1 MSQEMNDNCCPLCF
15 SRTSFFDINLNLRLL
30 ICENLECSY
39 PFDKDIEG
47 FFSEINNDNYNNDD
61 PSLQLTTA
69 NVSASTTPI
78 MTSNEITLLPET
90 AQMEAQSSFI
100 IAPAE
105 INDMELNN
113 LLLLN
118 DPTTTM
124 NTNILQDF
132 SEFAEFA
139 ELFKEFPGSLAS
151 MSEETVENILNDQS
165 NFDFSSFL
173 LNNNNITD
181 GGGVDGGGI
190 IAEVAV
196 ANDDVITAD
205 SIVNGGGEV
214 ADQSQ
219 DLIAQLG
226 FFFQ

>member
-1 MSQEMNDNCCPLCF
+1 MKFNQQLVILFVIF
-15 SRTSFFDINLNLRLL
+15 SVFATFACAQIPARPT
-30 ICENLECSY
+30 CSY

-47 FFSEINNDNYNNDD
+47 FFI
-61 PSLQLTTA
+61 
-69 NVSASTTPI
+69 SASTTPI

-151 MSEETVENILNDQS
+151 MSEETVENILNDQ
-165 NFDFSSFL
+165 
-173 LNNNNITD
+173 I
-181 GGGVDGGGI
+181 
-190 IAEVAV
+190 AV

>member
-30 ICENLECSY
+30 ICENLE
-39 PFDKDIEG
+39 
-47 FFSEINNDNYNNDD
+47 DNGNGLYNVADS
-61 PSLQLTTA
+61 P
-69 NVSASTTPI
+69 VSASTTPI

>member
-30 ICENLECSY
+30 ICENLE
-39 PFDKDIEG
+39 
-47 FFSEINNDNYNNDD
+47 DNGNGLYNVADS
-61 PSLQLTTA
+61 P
-69 NVSASTTPI
+69 VSASTTPI

-105 INDMELNN
+105 INDMELND

-139 ELFKEFPGSLAS
+139 ELFKEFPGSLVS

-181 GGGVDGGGI
+181 GGGVDGGSV

-205 SIVNGGGEV
+205 SIVNGGEV

>member
-1 MSQEMNDNCCPLCF
+1 MSEMLSALIHLIKISKDFLDNGNGL
-15 SRTSFFDINLNLRLL
+15 
-30 ICENLECSY
+30 
-39 PFDKDIEG
+39 
-47 FFSEINNDNYNNDD
+47 YNVADS
-61 PSLQLTTA
+61 P
-69 NVSASTTPI
+69 VSASTTPI

-105 INDMELNN
+105 INDMELND

-139 ELFKEFPGSLAS
+139 ELFKEFPGSLVS

-181 GGGVDGGGI
+181 GGGVDGGSV

-205 SIVNGGGEV
+205 SIVNGGEV

>member
-30 ICENLECSY
+30 ICENLE
-39 PFDKDIEG
+39 
-47 FFSEINNDNYNNDD
+47 DNGNGLYNVADS
-61 PSLQLTTA
+61 P
-69 NVSASTTPI
+69 VSASTTPI

-151 MSEETVENILNDQS
+151 MSEETVENILNDQI
-165 NFDFSSFL
+165 DEAL
-173 LNNNNITD
+173 LLV
-181 GGGVDGGGI
+181 GVVDG
-190 IAEVAV
+190 
-196 ANDDVITAD
+196 DVD
-205 SIVNGGGEV
+205 
-214 ADQSQ
+214 
-219 DLIAQLG
+219 
-226 FFFQ
+226 